1 MSSSAKLLGVLIR
14 PNKAVDECLQLFGGW
29 GYMWEYPLARAY
41 ADTRIVK
48 ITGGSGHQLGIEFIG
63 IDPGDQRR
71 LQSYVARTPRR

>member
-48 ITGGSGHQLGIEFIG
+48 ITGGSMEVMKQTIG
-63 IDPGDQRR
+63 RSLFKPKKK
-71 LQSYVARTPRR
+71 